1 MEVLPETKLFRKRC
15 SIIWCKDYVYVWKYE
30 RFFTSYVYVQ
40 LKYCVFEGFFYCYSA
55 TYGPIAMK
63 LCMAVKG
70 HLTHV
75 FTNFRKVS
83 SFCLGF
89 IGLWVYVATPTSCKW
104 AN

>member
-1 MEVLPETKLFRKRC
+1 MEVLPETKLSECGCVLSYDVNIMCMFE
-15 SIIWCKDYVYVWKYE
+15 IWT
-30 RFFTSYVYVQ
+30 FFYKLRYVQ

-89 IGLWVYVATPTSCKW
+89 IGLWVSVATPTSCKW

>member
-1 MEVLPETKLFRKRC
+1 MLNNSEVIFYTNIVFLRA
-15 SIIWCKDYVYVWKYE
+15 
-30 RFFTSYVYVQ
+30 FFTVI
-40 LKYCVFEGFFYCYSA
+40 A
-55 TYGPIAMK
+55 PPTGPIAMK

-89 IGLWVYVATPTSCKW
+89 IGLWVYVATPTYGKW